1 MDLEGGV
8 SITYQVKGDTPS
20 EEDMADTIYKLQK
33 RVEGYSTEATVYQEG
48 DDRISIEIPGVSD
61 ANAILDELG
70 RPGSL
75 YFIAQTD
82 SEGNLNYKNEKQTGN
97 PEDYKLTK
105 SIEELQKDGSIV
117 LTGTDVKNAEAV
129 ARSNQVSDAAEYA
142 VALEMNK
149 DGAAKFAEAT
159 KKALE
164 SKESIGIY
172 YDDAFVTVPNVN
184 SEIKDGRAEIS
195 GAMDY
200 TKANALA
207 TTIRSGALN
216 LELEELRSNV
226 VGAQLGQDA
235 IKTSLMAGAIGLAIV
250 FVFMCVVYLLPG
262 LASGLALLIYT
273 GLVLVSLNA
282 FDITLTLPGIAG
294 IILGIG
300 MAVDANVIIFA
311 RVGEELAAGKSV
323 RSSLNAGFKKAM
335 SAILDGNITTLIA
348 AAVLWLRGSGTV
360 KGFAQTL
367 ALGIVVS
374 MFTALVITRVI
385 IYSFYAVG
393 IRSEKLY
400 GRPKKERKAINFLGK
415 KKLFFGVSAALI
427 LAGFVLMGVNS
438 ARGVGALNYSLEFKG
453 GTATNVTF
461 AEEYTLEEIDDKIVP
476 LIEDVTGDKNVQ
488 VQKVEGSKQVVF
500 KTQTL
505 DLEKRE
511 AFNKVMTEQFGAYEK
526 EITSENISSTV
537 SSEMRQDAVV
547 AVAIAT
553 VFMLLYIW
561 LRFKD
566 IRFATSAVVA
576 LLHDVLI
583 VLGFYVLSRVSVGN
597 TFIACMLTIVGYSIN
612 ATIVIFD
619 RIREELKTRKRGTDL
634 QDLVNGCIT
643 KTLTRSIYTSLTTFI
658 MVAVLYVM
666 GVSSIKEFALPLMVG
681 IICGAYSSVCITGA
695 LWYVMKKASEKKAAK
710 KA

>member
-1 MDLEGGV
+1 MERMRNVKKSKGVISLILIAVLTGLLGFTTIHGWGKGETGAAKNINLGLDLEGGV

-235 IKTSLMAGAIGLAIV
+235 IKTSLIAGAIGLAIV

-262 LASGLALLIYT
+262 FDLYRT
-273 GLVLVSLNA
+273 G
-282 FDITLTLPGIAG
+282 
-294 IILGIG
+294 
-300 MAVDANVIIFA
+300 
-311 RVGEELAAGKSV
+311 
-323 RSSLNAGFKKAM
+323 AGF
-335 SAILDGNITTLIA
+335 
-348 AAVLWLRGSGTV
+348 
-360 KGFAQTL
+360 
-367 ALGIVVS
+367 
-374 MFTALVITRVI
+374 
-385 IYSFYAVG
+385 
-393 IRSEKLY
+393 SEC
-400 GRPKKERKAINFLGK
+400 
-415 KKLFFGVSAALI
+415 V
-427 LAGFVLMGVNS
+427 
-438 ARGVGALNYSLEFKG
+438 
-453 GTATNVTF
+453 
-461 AEEYTLEEIDDKIVP
+461 
-476 LIEDVTGDKNVQ
+476 
-488 VQKVEGSKQVVF
+488 
-500 KTQTL
+500 
-505 DLEKRE
+505 
-511 AFNKVMTEQFGAYEK
+511 
-526 EITSENISSTV
+526 
-537 SSEMRQDAVV
+537 
-547 AVAIAT
+547 
-553 VFMLLYIW
+553 
-561 LRFKD
+561 
-566 IRFATSAVVA
+566 
-576 LLHDVLI
+576 
-583 VLGFYVLSRVSVGN
+583 
-597 TFIACMLTIVGYSIN
+597 
-612 ATIVIFD
+612 
-619 RIREELKTRKRGTDL
+619 
-634 QDLVNGCIT
+634 
-643 KTLTRSIYTSLTTFI
+643 
-658 MVAVLYVM
+658 
-666 GVSSIKEFALPLMVG
+666 
-681 IICGAYSSVCITGA
+681 
-695 LWYVMKKASEKKAAK
+695 
-710 KA
+710 